1 MPISEFTYRRR
12 VQFPETDASGIV
24 HFTNFFKYVEEAE
37 HAMWRAAGVSINQHD
52 RGIGWPRVAASFEFR
67 KPLRFEDEFDVHLR
81 IAEKTGKT
89 IRYAA
94 TLRRNGE
101 VHAEGSLTIICVR
114 RVAGEPIKATNIPAD
129 LAALFEVTTDAELS
143 RTSEKTVQHG
153 DTVFTVKS
161 ARTSHRTRDR
171 ISGRRRRDE

>member
-1 MPISEFTYRRR
+1 MAISQFVYKRR

-37 HAMWRAAGVSINQHD
+37 HAMWRAAGVSINQRD
-52 RGIGWPRVAASFEFR
+52 RDIGWPRVAASFEFR
-67 KPLRFEDEFDVHLR
+67 KPLRFEDEFDVHIR

-114 RVAGEPIKATNIPAD
+114 RVAGEPIKATNIPPD
-129 LAALFEVTTDAELS
+129 LAALFEVSVLP
-143 RTSEKTVQHG
+143 
-153 DTVFTVKS
+153 
-161 ARTSHRTRDR
+161 
-171 ISGRRRRDE
+171 DEFRA

>member
-1 MPISEFTYRRR
+1 VPISEFVYRRR

-67 KPLRFEDEFDVHLR
+67 KPLRFEDEFDVHIR

-114 RVAGEPIKATNIPAD
+114 RVAGEPIKATNIPPD
-129 LAALFEVTTDAELS
+129 LATLFEVSTDAELL
-143 RTSEKTVQHG
+143 RPTKKTG
-153 DTVFTVKS
+153 ACLSST
-161 ARTSHRTRDR
+161 
-171 ISGRRRRDE
+171 RRRSSSTRSRGTGARR